1 MQIKKIISLTLLVVA
16 SFSVFGCGGNDE
28 KSTDKQEA
36 NSEVL
41 ILAAASLTD
50 ALQEL
55 ATAYNQSHNVKLTFS
70 FGASGALR
78 QQIEN
83 GGVADIF
90 FSASKKEMDAL
101 ESQGEL
107 LPNTRQ
113 ELLQN
118 EIVLVAPKDNKTLQ
132 SFADL
137 KNADVKK
144 VALGEPKG
152 VPAGQYAEE
161 TLQNLGLLDA
171 VRAKVV
177 YGSDVRQV
185 LAWVAS
191 GEADAGIVYA
201 TDAAITPDVRVV
213 AQAPANSHKPIIY
226 PAAVL
231 KASINPEGAKEFL
244 AFASSPE
251 GKKIFAKYGFVV
263 DNTKSN

>member
-1 MQIKKIISLTLLVVA
+1 MRIKKIVGLALLVVA
-16 SFSVFGCGGNDE
+16 SFSVLGCGGNNA
-28 KSTDKQEA
+28 KTADKQDA
-36 NSEVL
+36 NNEVR

-55 ATAYNQSHNVKLTFS
+55 ATVYHQNHNVKLTFS

-118 EIVLVAPKDNKTLQ
+118 EIVLVVPQDNKTLQ

-137 KNADVKK
+137 KNANVKK

-161 TLQNLGLLDA
+161 TLQSLGLLDA
-171 VRAKVV
+171 VRAKAV

-231 KASINPEGAKEFL
+231 NASTNPEGAKEFL
-244 AFASSPE
+244 AFTSSPE
-251 GKKIFAKYGFVV
+251 GRKIFAKYGFVV
-263 DNTKSN
+263 ESTKAN